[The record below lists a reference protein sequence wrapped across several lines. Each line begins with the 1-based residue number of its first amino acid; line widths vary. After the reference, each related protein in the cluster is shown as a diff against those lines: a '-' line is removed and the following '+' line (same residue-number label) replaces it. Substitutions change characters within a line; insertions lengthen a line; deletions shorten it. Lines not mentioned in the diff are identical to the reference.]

1 MVIAPEACLLEG
13 FYWGYFC
20 FSSCPCA
27 LESAAGTSQ
36 SLPIKYCNTVN
47 KFKDCILNDFF
58 FSFLFS
64 LTLVYLYDVTP
75 VFHGPACRVLR
86 QHICFFLV
94 HGVLECSSKIHA
106 ICHDFE
112 SLYVPLL

>member
-58 FSFLFS
+58 FLSIFS
-64 LTLVYLYDVTP
+64 DTCVAV
-75 VFHGPACRVLR
+75 
-86 QHICFFLV
+86 
-94 HGVLECSSKIHA
+94 
-106 ICHDFE
+106 
-112 SLYVPLL
+112 